1 MVIAAGLSFLVLELT
16 TESFL
21 VPVFFLL
28 SIGTAIVYNRG
39 SNVFLGQVS
48 YITKALTA
56 VLQLGVTMDYSI
68 FLLNSFEENKRRFPD
83 DRTTAMGFA
92 ISNTFRSIV
101 GSSVTTIAGF
111 AAYTMTP
118 LENDVLTAE
127 LKISFL
133 RAAWGYELIARGF
146 VIKPGRRLH
155 FCECEIYCDD
165 KLVGKASGTFCVVES
180 QVD

>member
-1 MVIAAGLSFLVLELT
+1 M
-16 TESFL
+16 
-21 VPVFFLL
+21 
-28 SIGTAIVYNRG
+28 YNLG

-111 AAYTMTP
+111 AALCFMTFA
-118 LENDVLTAE
+118 LGKDLGIVMAKGVIIGVLCCVTILPA
-127 LKISFL
+127 
-133 RAAWGYELIARGF
+133 LILTFDRQIERTGH
-146 VIKPGRRLH
+146 RR
-155 FCECEIYCDD
+155 
-165 KLVGKASGTFCVVES
+165 
-180 QVD
+180 